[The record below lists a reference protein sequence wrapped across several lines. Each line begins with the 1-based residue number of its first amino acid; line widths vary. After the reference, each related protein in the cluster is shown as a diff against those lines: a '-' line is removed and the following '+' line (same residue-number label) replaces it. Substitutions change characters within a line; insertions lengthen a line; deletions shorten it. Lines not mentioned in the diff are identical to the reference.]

1 MSILNI
7 IESEVIES
15 LKGRFLGQ
23 YAVLK
28 GIPIHVSEKGTPY
41 VTWAFKMPMS
51 MLRSTDD
58 VKEIFFGLTLGA
70 IRGQKSGDV
79 LYIRTADVS
88 QEDEYACFFL
98 RVCLDESGTH
108 NCYEKKEDGYGRIDE
123 L

>member
-1 MSILNI
+1 MSILNVSESEI
-7 IESEVIES
+7 IESLS
-15 LKGRFLGQ
+15 GRFLGQ
-23 YAVLK
+23 HTVLK

-41 VTWAFKMPMS
+41 VTWSFKIPMS

-79 LYIRTADVS
+79 LYVRTADVS
-88 QEDEYACFFL
+88 READYACFFL
-98 RVCLDESGTH
+98 RVCLDDSGAP
-108 NCYEKKEDGYGRIDE
+108 NCYEKKEDGYGRIGD